1 MQNCSRTLYFYIS
14 MQFAG
19 DIVVEDASHFASGT
33 LYGGFLKRMKENWLQ
48 KSDSKISGR
57 FRKFALALLCELRT
71 IRIVQEKRQETFVVI
86 VVGRHESM
94 PCLLAHNYLFSKPT
108 GHSLTCG
115 FCLLRNRA
123 NRGQLK
129 IK

>member
-1 MQNCSRTLYFYIS
+1 MCQGYCMVVFENECKKTNTRSRTQKYLSLGKF
-14 MQFAG
+14 
-19 DIVVEDASHFASGT
+19 T
-33 LYGGFLKRMKENWLQ
+33 L
-48 KSDSKISGR
+48 
-57 FRKFALALLCELRT
+57 APLCELRT

-108 GHSLTCG
+108 GHSLTYG

-123 NRGQLK
+123 NCRQLK
-129 IK
+129 VNELQKLQRINNEL

>member
-1 MQNCSRTLYFYIS
+1 LFQVHLILRWGVFYRT
-14 MQFAG
+14 
-19 DIVVEDASHFASGT
+19 
-33 LYGGFLKRMKENWLQ
+33 FLKRVKENMFE
-48 KSDSKISGR
+48 KSNSKYLGFIE
-57 FRKFALALLCELRT
+57 FALALLCELRT

-86 VVGRHESM
+86 VVGRHKSM

-123 NRGQLK
+123 NCRQLK
-129 IK
+129 VDELQKLQRINNEL